1 MDIQTDIR
9 KNVIKKRK
17 LSEVQILAIGFI
29 IVILVGGMIL
39 SLPISSASG
48 EPTSFLDA
56 VFTAT
61 SATCVTGLVVVD
73 TGTHWNMF
81 GQTVIMILIEIGGL
95 GFMSFAAFIT
105 VLMGRKITL
114 KSRLLMQEA
123 MNTFGIQGIVKMML
137 KIMHFAFVIQLVGV
151 LILSTQFIPEYGL
164 GKGLF
169 YSLFHSISTFCNAGF
184 DIFGNFS
191 SYTIYY
197 NNPVILL
204 TVSSLIA
211 IGGLGFTVLVELYN
225 FRRDKKLSLHS
236 KVVLYITGIL
246 ILGGALCFFIM
257 EYNNS
262 ETMKAMSL
270 GDKIVNSIVASIS
283 PRTAGINSISTTAMT
298 TSGKFLTVIL
308 MFIGGSPG
316 STAGGIKTSTLG
328 IVLGGIICV
337 IKGREDVE
345 LFQKRIPKD
354 LVYRAVAII
363 GIAMC
368 LVCVVTMFLTVTEP
382 GHDFLALLYETTS
395 AFGTVGLSLG
405 VTPTLSGAGKIIIMT
420 LMYLGRVGP
429 LTVVLALL
437 NRKTAGNIK
446 YAEGKVLIG

>member
-270 GDKIVNSIVASIS
+270 EDKIVNSIVASIS

>member
-9 KNVIKKRK
+9 KKIVKKKK

-29 IVILVGGMIL
+29 VVILIGGTIL
-39 SLPISSASG
+39 SLPMSSVTG
-48 EPTSFLDA
+48 EATNFLDS

-73 TGTHWNMF
+73 TGTHWNIF

-95 GFMSFAAFIT
+95 GFMSFATFIT

-123 MNTFGIQGIVKMML
+123 MNTFGIQGVVKMML
-137 KIMHFAFVIQLVGV
+137 KVMQFAFAIQFVGV
-151 LILSTQFIPEYGL
+151 LFLSTQFIPEYGL
-164 GKGLF
+164 SKGLF
-169 YSLFHSISTFCNAGF
+169 YSLFHSVSTFCNAGF
-184 DIFGNFS
+184 DIFGDFA

-211 IGGLGFTVLVELYN
+211 IGGLGFTVILELYN

-246 ILGGALCFFIM
+246 IIGGALCFFIM
-257 EYNNS
+257 EYNNPG
-262 ETMKAMSL
+262 TMQAMSL
-270 GDKIVNSIVASIS
+270 RDKMVNSIVASIT
-283 PRTAGINSISTTAMT
+283 PRTAGINSISTTDMT

-316 STAGGIKTSTLG
+316 STAGGVKTSTIG

-337 IKGREDVE
+337 IRGHEDVE
-345 LFQKRIPKD
+345 LFKKRIPKD
-354 LVYRAVAII
+354 LVYKAMAII

-382 GHDFLALLYETTS
+382 GQDFLALLYETTS
-395 AFGTVGLSLG
+395 AFGTVGLTLG
-405 VTPTLSGAGKIIIMT
+405 VTPTLSDPGKMIIIT

-429 LTVVLALL
+429 LTVALALL
-437 NRKTAGNIK
+437 SRKSAVNIK
-446 YAEGKVLIG
+446 YPEGKVLIG

>member
-1 MDIQTDIR
+1 MDIQTDVR
-9 KNVIKKRK
+9 KAVPKKKK

-29 IVILVGGMIL
+29 VVILIGGTIL
-39 SLPISSASG
+39 SLPMSSVTG
-48 EPTSFLDA
+48 EATNFLDS

-73 TGTHWNMF
+73 TGTHWNIF

-95 GFMSFAAFIT
+95 GFMSFATFIT
-105 VLMGRKITL
+105 FLMGRKITL

-123 MNTFGIQGIVKMML
+123 MNTFGIQGVVKMML
-137 KIMHFAFVIQLVGV
+137 KVMQFAFVIQFVG
-151 LILSTQFIPEYGL
+151 LLFLSTQFIPEYGL

-169 YSLFHSISTFCNAGF
+169 YSLFHSVSTFCNAGF
-184 DIFGNFS
+184 DIFGDFT

-211 IGGLGFTVLVELYN
+211 VGGLGFTVLLELYN

-257 EYNNS
+257 EYNNPA
-262 ETMKAMSL
+262 TMHSMSL
-270 GDKIVNSIVASIS
+270 GDKMVNSIVASIS
-283 PRTAGINSISTTAMT
+283 PRTAGINSISTTDMT

-316 STAGGIKTSTLG
+316 STAGGVKTSTLG

-345 LFQKRIPKD
+345 LFKKRIPKD
-354 LVYRAVAII
+354 LVYKAMAII

-382 GHDFLALLYETTS
+382 GKDFLALLYETTS
-395 AFGTVGLSLG
+395 AFGTVGLSMG
-405 VTPTLSGAGKIIIMT
+405 VTPTLSDAGKMIIIT

-429 LTVVLALL
+429 LTVALALL
-437 NRKTAGNIK
+437 SKKPEGNFK
-446 YAEGKVLIG
+446 YPEGKVLIG